1 MMILENGNVF
11 KKIVLIYIGAKIMRK
26 TLFFSLI
33 IGAVALL
40 SFGIV
45 SAQDEMPYAGTTV
58 TIFGAYTEPA
68 EVNAFVA
75 GFAPFEEATGIDVVY
90 EGSSD
95 FETLITARIEGNN
108 APDIAGFPQPGL
120 MKRFAGTAV
129 DLNTVFDEGYMQ
141 EQYNQSWIDMA
152 TLPTGE
158 VIGIWNRAIV
168 KSLVWYSP
176 ACFTEAGYTVP
187 TTWDELLTL
196 TDQIVADGGY
206 PWYAPMESGGATG
219 WVGTDWIEDIM
230 LRTTSLE
237 NYDNWSVPVDLDSR
251 LPFASPEV
259 MNAFEI
265 MGSFLL
271 NESYIYGGTISTL
284 NDRFFDTGV
293 PLLTCDAFLAK
304 QGSYMPGWLLED
316 YPDLTIG
323 AEGDLNYFYF
333 PAIDEMYGEPVLTG
347 GDVYSLYNDRP
358 EVREVLKFM
367 TSAVSIEPSIL
378 AGTFLSPHL
387 DANLDLFDDANRG
400 IAEILLN
407 ADSVRFDA
415 SDLMPGAVGAGSF
428 WSGVVDYISGDDL
441 DGILTGID
449 AAWPTE

>member
-1 MMILENGNVF
+1 
-11 KKIVLIYIGAKIMRK
+11 MRK
-26 TLFFSLI
+26 TLLFVLLVGALAVFSMNI
-33 IGAVALL
+33 VVA
-40 SFGIV
+40 
-45 SAQDEMPYAGTTV
+45 QNDMPYAGTTV

-68 EVNAFVA
+68 ERDAFIA
-75 GFAPFEEATGIDVVY
+75 GFAPFTEATGIQVVY

-120 MKRFAGTAV
+120 MKRFANVAV
-129 DLNTVFDEGYMQ
+129 DLSTVFEEGYLQ
-141 EQYNQSWIDMA
+141 GQYNQSWIDMA
-152 TLPTGE
+152 TMPDGK

-176 ACFTEAGYTVP
+176 ACFAEAEYEVP
-187 TTWDELLTL
+187 ESWEELLAL

-237 NYDNWSVPVDLDSR
+237 NYDNWTVPVNPEDR
-251 LPFASPEV
+251 LLFTSPEV
-259 MNAFEI
+259 KNAFEI
-265 MGSFLL
+265 MGTILL
-271 NESYIYGGTISTL
+271 NEAYVYGGTITTL

-293 PLLTCDAFLAK
+293 PLLECEAYLAK

-323 AEGDLNYFYF
+323 PDGDLNYFYF
-333 PAIDEMYGEPVLTG
+333 PAIDPMYGEPVLTG
-347 GDVYSLYNDRP
+347 GDVYSMYNDRP

-387 DANLDLFDDANRG
+387 DADLDLFDEANRG

-407 ADSVRFDA
+407 ADSVRFDG

-428 WSGVVDYISGDDL
+428 WRGVVEYIRGSDL
-441 DGILTGID
+441 DAVLSAID
-449 AAWPTE
+449 EAWPID

>member
-1 MMILENGNVF
+1 
-11 KKIVLIYIGAKIMRK
+11 MRK
-26 TLFFSLI
+26 TLLFALI
-33 IGAVALL
+33 IGALAVFSL
-40 SFGIV
+40 GIV
-45 SAQDEMPYAGTTV
+45 SAQDNMPYAGTTV
-58 TIFGAYTEPA
+58 TIFGAYTETA
-68 EVNAFVA
+68 ELEAFVA
-75 GFAPFEEATGIDVVY
+75 GFVPFEEATGIDVVY

-95 FETLITARIEGNN
+95 FETLITARIEGND

-120 MKRFAGTAV
+120 MKRFADVAV
-129 DLNTVFDEGYMQ
+129 DLNTVFEEGYMQ
-141 EQYNQSWIDMA
+141 GQYNQSWIDMA
-152 TLPTGE
+152 TMPDGK

-176 ACFTEAGYTVP
+176 SCFADAGYTVP
-187 TTWDELLTL
+187 TNWDELMAL
-196 TDQIVADGGY
+196 TDQIVSEGKY

-237 NYDNWSVPVDLDSR
+237 NYDNWTVPVSLDDR
-251 LPFASPEV
+251 LPFTSDEV
-259 MNAFEI
+259 RNAFEI

-271 NESYIYGGTISTL
+271 NEDYMYGGTISVL

-293 PLLTCDAFLAK
+293 PLLNCEAYLAK

-323 AEGDLNYFYF
+323 PDGDLNYFYF
-333 PAIDEMYGEPVLTG
+333 PAIDEMYGNPVLTG
-347 GDVYSLYNDRP
+347 GDVYSMYNDRP

-367 TSAVSIEPSIL
+367 TSAASIEPSII

-387 DANLDLFDDANRG
+387 DANLDLFDEANRG

-407 ADSVRFDA
+407 ADSVRFDG

-428 WSGVVDYISGDDL
+428 WSGVVDYVNGDDL
-441 DGILTGID
+441 DAILEAID
-449 AAWPTE
+449 EAWPTE